1 MSYPWSMF
9 YPWPHLFTGPL
20 LALNQAPQRVGIIV
34 ACLQMLHCPGS
45 PRPNR
50 PTVTAMGLMTHDGS
64 MYAI

>member
-1 MSYPWSMF
+1 MIHVLPMVHVLSMAT
-9 YPWPHLFTGPL
+9 HLFTGPL

-50 PTVTAMGLMTHDGS
+50 PTVTAMVLS
-64 MYAI
+64 